1 MKYNIDIYLDSKSL
15 IRKYEEK
22 QEIAQEKLKHMVI
35 TDTDPFVPME
45 SGYLKNSVHDSL
57 GDGKPRI
64 IYEGPYAHY
73 LYTGYVMEDPELKC
87 AGFITNKG
95 WRSRKGVTKVYRD
108 PLQPLEFKTGM
119 SEWFEHSKNLYSKRW
134 LKEIEKVIKS

>member
-22 QEIAQEKLKHMVI
+22 KEIAQEELKHMVV

-73 LYTGYVMEDPELKC
+73 LYTGQVMVDPDTKNPW
-87 AGFITNKG
+87 AKKG
-95 WRSRKGVTKVYRD
+95 AIKVYKE
-108 PLQPLEFKTGM
+108 PLQALQFKTGM

-134 LKEIEKVIKS
+134 IKEIEKVIKS

>member
-1 MKYNIDIYLDSKSL
+1 MKYNIDVYLDSKSL
-15 IRKYEEK
+15 IKKYEEK
-22 QEIAQEKLKHMVI
+22 KEIAQEKLKHMVVVN
-35 TDTDPFVPME
+35 TDPFVPFAN
-45 SGYLKNSVHDSL
+45 GYLKNSVHDSL

-73 LYTGYVMEDPELKC
+73 LYTGMVMVDPDTKKPW
-87 AGFITNKG
+87 AKKG
-95 WRSRKGVTKVYRD
+95 AVKVYKD
-108 PLQPLEFKTGM
+108 PMQELQFKTGM

>member
-1 MKYNIDIYLDSKSL
+1 MKYNIDVYLDSKSL
-15 IRKYEEK
+15 IKKYEEK
-22 QEIAQEKLKHMVI
+22 KEIAQEKLKHMVV

-73 LYTGYVMEDPELKC
+73 LYTGYVMVDPDTKKPW
-87 AGFITNKG
+87 AKKG
-95 WRSRKGVTKVYRD
+95 AAKVYKD
-108 PLQPLEFKTGM
+108 PMQELQFKTGM

>member
-15 IRKYEEK
+15 IKKYEEK
-22 QEIAQEKLKHMVI
+22 QEIAQEELKHMVV

-73 LYTGYVMEDPELKC
+73 LYTGYVMVDPDTKNPW
-87 AGFITNKG
+87 AKKG
-95 WRSRKGVTKVYRD
+95 ATKVYKE
-108 PLQPLEFKTGM
+108 PLQALQFKTGM

-134 LKEIEKVIKS
+134 IKEIEKVIKS